1 MHMKGQNGTAE
12 AEGSGTMAGVSAKKA
27 LLLTAAAAGL
37 FVFQSLAGKAGG
49 LVAGFFDYASIDR
62 DGVFMYITV
71 HHLVQ
76 MAIACA
82 AIVLVGKL
90 PGRLGTLRGA
100 DFHLKPRLSR
110 SGICCT
116 AVFSVI
122 ITAYVFISYIAA
134 YRLDRIE
141 PPGYKLTAV
150 NVLGSL
156 GFQLLLSGTSEEILF
171 RSLPVTL
178 LRLLFPGP
186 GRGRQGHSRQF
197 LPVVIAAFLF
207 SLAHIRWS
215 LFPAS
220 VSCSCFQL
228 VYAFILGIAYGITF
242 LKSRSVLYPA
252 VMHGLSNFVMVGTG
266 YMFALI

>member
-1 MHMKGQNGTAE
+1 MDPEKNPGTTGRTDHRTNE
-12 AEGSGTMAGVSAKKA
+12 V
-27 LLLTAAAAGL
+27 LLLTTAAAGL

-49 LVAGFFDYASIDR
+49 LVAGFFDYASIDK

-76 MAIACA
+76 MAIACV
-82 AIVLVGKL
+82 AIVLARKM

-100 DFHLKPRLSR
+100 DFHLKPRLNR
-110 SGICCT
+110 TGICHT

-122 ITAYVFISYIAA
+122 ITVYVFISYIAA
-134 YRLDRIE
+134 YRLNRIE

-150 NVLGSL
+150 NVIGSL
-156 GFQLLLSGTSEEILF
+156 CFQLLLSGTSEEILF
-171 RSLPVTL
+171 RALPITILDVL
-178 LRLLFPGP
+178 PSRP
-186 GRGRQGHSRQF
+186 GRGRQLLS
-197 LPVVIAAFLF
+197 VVIASLFF

-220 VSCSCFQL
+220 VSFSCFQI

-252 VMHGLSNFVMVGTG
+252 VMHGLSNFVMVGAG
-266 YMFALI
+266 YLFAVI

>member
-1 MHMKGQNGTAE
+1 MT
-12 AEGSGTMAGVSAKKA
+12 GVSARKA
-27 LLLTAAAAGL
+27 LLLTAVTAGL
-37 FVFQSLAGKAGG
+37 FVFQSLASKAGG
-49 LVAGFFDYASIDR
+49 LVAGSFAYASIDK

-82 AIVLVGKL
+82 AIVLIGKL

-100 DFHLKPRLSR
+100 DFYLKPRLSR

-116 AVFSVI
+116 AVFTVI
-122 ITAYVFISYIAA
+122 ITVYVFISYIAA

-141 PPGYKLTAV
+141 PPGYELTAV

-178 LRLLFPGP
+178 LRLLLPVP
-186 GRGRQGHSRQF
+186 GRGRQFPSRPGRGRQF

-215 LFPAS
+215 LFPVS
-220 VSCSCFQL
+220 VSYSCFQL
-228 VYAFILGIAYGITF
+228 LYAFILGIAYGITF
-242 LKSRSVLYPA
+242 VKSRSVLYPA
-252 VMHGLSNFVMVGTG
+252 VMHGVSNFVMVGAG
-266 YMFALI
+266 YMFAVS

>member
-1 MHMKGQNGTAE
+1 MDPEKNPGTTGRTDHRTNE
-12 AEGSGTMAGVSAKKA
+12 A
-27 LLLTAAAAGL
+27 LLLTTAAAGL
-37 FVFQSLAGKAGG
+37 FVFQSLASKAGG
-49 LVAGFFDYASIDR
+49 LVAGFFDYDSIDK

-82 AIVLVGKL
+82 AIAIAGKT
-90 PGRLGTLRGA
+90 PGGPGMLRGA

-110 SGICCT
+110 TGIRYT

-122 ITAYVFISYIAA
+122 ITVYVFISYIAA
-134 YRLDRIE
+134 YRLNRIE
-141 PPGYKLTAV
+141 PPGYELTAV
-150 NVLGSL
+150 TVTGSL

-171 RSLPVTL
+171 RSLPVTFL
-178 LRLLFPGP
+178 HLLFPGP
-186 GRGRQGHSRQF
+186 GRGRQF

-215 LFPAS
+215 LFPIS

-252 VMHGLSNFVMVGTG
+252 VMHGLSNFVMVGAG
-266 YMFALI
+266 YLFAVI

>member
-1 MHMKGQNGTAE
+1 MTLEKTERTAPGTNE
-12 AEGSGTMAGVSAKKA
+12 T

-37 FVFQSLAGKAGG
+37 FVFQSLASKAGG
-49 LVAGFFDYASIDR
+49 LVAGFFDYDSIDK

-82 AIVLVGKL
+82 AIAIAGKM
-90 PGRLGTLRGA
+90 PGGPGMLRGA
-100 DFHLKPRLSR
+100 DFHLKPRLSKT
-110 SGICCT
+110 GIRYT

-134 YRLDRIE
+134 YRLGRIE
-141 PPGYKLTAV
+141 PPGCKLTAV

-171 RSLPVTL
+171 RSLPITI
-178 LRLLFPGP
+178 LRLLPS
-186 GRGRQGHSRQF
+186 RQGHGRQF

-215 LFPAS
+215 LFPIS
-220 VSCSCFQL
+220 VSFSCFQL
-228 VYAFILGIAYGITF
+228 IYAFILGIAYGITF